1 MALSAIAKR
10 ALEDHVPL
18 LTGGVHAARYGWKVD
33 MDWEAGVCHV
43 RMTAIRVEGGEKRV
57 DTYVLRLTFDYYPLD
72 QPGVIFVDPV
82 TKAVGTAEQFERW
95 WPNIDGNPWI
105 NVQINQGS
113 PESSYLCF
121 QWTQEFKRTHSAPP
135 DDDPKKWDAEKHN
148 VVGVVGMVQRALR
161 SSYYKGYRKQ

>member
-1 MALSAIAKR
+1 LALTAIAKC
-10 ALEDHVPL
+10 ALEDHIPL
-18 LTGGVHAARYGWKVD
+18 LIGGVHATRYGWKVS
-33 MDWEAGVCHV
+33 MDWETGVCHV
-43 RMTAIRVEGGEKRV
+43 RMMAKPPPGAEKPGDAYTV
-57 DTYVLRLTFDYYPLD
+57 RLTFDYYPIE

-82 TKAVGTAEQFERW
+82 TNVIGTSEQFERW

-105 NVQINQGS
+105 NVQISQGS

-135 DDDPKKWDAEKHN
+135 DEDPKKWDPEKHN

-161 SSYYKGYRKQ
+161 SSFYKGYRKQ